1 MSAVLS
7 SADAAASMRLKPTGE
22 APLVA
27 EKDIH
32 GSRLSLGSADIIE
45 LGCGRAI
52 QTLSIAKA
60 HPGARITAMEV
71 DPIQNK
77 LNAGLDAPANVRFV
91 ACGAQAI
98 DAADASADVVMMFK
112 SLHHVPNDL
121 LDTAMREIRRVLR
134 PSGLAYISEPVFAG
148 ELNEVV
154 RIFHDEEK
162 VRLAAFGAVQRAVSS
177 GAFELVEEI
186 FFETKMRYADFAE
199 FERLMIGATH
209 TAHKLDADQ
218 YRRVRE
224 RFALSMGKD
233 GANFRSPMRVDLLRR
248 AP

>member
-1 MSAVLS
+1 MSAILTP
-7 SADAAASMRLKPTGE
+7 APAASMRLKPSGDS
-22 APLVA
+22 PLAA
-27 EKDIH
+27 EKDIY
-32 GSRLSLGSADIIE
+32 GSRLSLKEADIIE

-52 QTLSIAKA
+52 QTLSIARA

-71 DPIQNK
+71 DAIQNK
-77 LNAGLDAPANVRFV
+77 LNAELDAPANVRFV

-112 SLHHVPNDL
+112 SLHHVPGDL

-134 PSGLAYISEPVFAG
+134 PGSLAYISEPVFAG

-162 VRLAAFGAVQRAVSS
+162 VRLAAFGTVQRAVAS
-177 GAFELVEEI
+177 GLFELVEEV
-186 FFETKMRYADFAE
+186 FFETTMRYADFAE

-209 TAHKLDADQ
+209 TAHRLDADQ

-224 RFALSMGKD
+224 RFALSMGAD

-248 AP
+248 A

>member
-1 MSAVLS
+1 MSAILTP
-7 SADAAASMRLKPTGE
+7 APAASMRLKPSGDS
-22 APLVA
+22 PLAA
-27 EKDIH
+27 EKDIY
-32 GSRLSLGSADIIE
+32 GSRLSLKEADIIE

-52 QTLSIAKA
+52 QTLSIARA

-71 DPIQNK
+71 DAIQNK
-77 LNAGLDAPANVRFV
+77 LNAELDAPANVRFV

-112 SLHHVPNDL
+112 SLHHVPGDL

-134 PSGLAYISEPVFAG
+134 PGSLAYISEPVFAG

-162 VRLAAFGAVQRAVSS
+162 VRLAAFGTVQRAVAS
-177 GAFELVEEI
+177 GLFELVEEV
-186 FFETKMRYADFAE
+186 FFETTMRYADFAE

-209 TAHKLDADQ
+209 TAHRLDADQ

-224 RFALSMGKD
+224 RFAPSMGAD

-248 AP
+248 A

>member
-7 SADAAASMRLKPTGE
+7 SAASAASMRLKPTGDS
-22 APLVA
+22 PLVT
-27 EKDIH
+27 EKEIY
-32 GSRLSLGSADIIE
+32 GSRLSLANADIIE

-71 DPIQNK
+71 DPIQNR
-77 LNAGLDAPANVRFV
+77 LNAELDAPANVRFV

-98 DAADASADVVMMFK
+98 AATDASADVVMMFK
-112 SLHHVPNDL
+112 SLHHVPDDL

-134 PSGLAYISEPVFAG
+134 PGGFAYISEPVFAG

-162 VRLAAFGAVQRAVSS
+162 VRIAAFGAVQRAVSS
-177 GAFELVEEI
+177 GLFELVEEI

-199 FERLMIGATH
+199 FERLMIGATD
-209 TAHKLDADQ
+209 TAYKLDADQ

-224 RFALSMGKD
+224 RFALSMGAD